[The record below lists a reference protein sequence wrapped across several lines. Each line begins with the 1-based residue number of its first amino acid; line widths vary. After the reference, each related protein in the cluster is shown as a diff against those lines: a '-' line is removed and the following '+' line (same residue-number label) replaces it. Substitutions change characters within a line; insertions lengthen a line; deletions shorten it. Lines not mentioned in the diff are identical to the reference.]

1 MKLIS
6 TSEGSRRGSALP
18 GERRILCTVPFHA
31 NPADNLTCS
40 PSYIFIYFHIRNG
53 RYRGLESFR
62 TSPWHPKENLP
73 RDYSRVFAFESFAG
87 TKKDVRVGVA
97 ARYAGGPSVDLE
109 APPAPEP
116 EDGVE
121 PEMEMDG
128 GSSGS
133 SASSASSAAAAAA
146 AAKAVVVPAGKYVE
160 VVFTCNDAGM
170 AHALVERVATSR
182 NAAGECRPLVAS
194 ALYAFE
200 QKVSVGHFVV
210 SRGSVG
216 FGDAVSASRLPL
228 HFTRILR
235 TI

>member
-1 MKLIS
+1 M
-6 TSEGSRRGSALP
+6 
-18 GERRILCTVPFHA
+18 
-31 NPADNLTCS
+31 
-40 PSYIFIYFHIRNG
+40 
-53 RYRGLESFR
+53 
-62 TSPWHPKENLP
+62 
-73 RDYSRVFAFESFAG
+73 FAFESFAG

-128 GSSGS
+128 GSSG
-133 SASSASSAAAAAA
+133 SSAAAAAA